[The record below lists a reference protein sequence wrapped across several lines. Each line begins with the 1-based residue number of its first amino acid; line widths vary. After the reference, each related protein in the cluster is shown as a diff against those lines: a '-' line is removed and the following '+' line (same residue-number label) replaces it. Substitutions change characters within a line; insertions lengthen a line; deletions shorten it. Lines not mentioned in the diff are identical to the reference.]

1 MFRVPRSHNSHHD
14 RQFLGRVTSYLS
26 INFKVSSYLQ
36 IRDMSACASIELQQ
50 PLGGDCPLGGDGV
63 TTSSQQAITGS
74 EEATTSRTDLTAKT
88 LTSQSNDSLTNV
100 GDDADMYRCFSYSSV
115 TMIDA
120 EQGQENLLEPPA
132 WKPPEQEEIEY
143 TDAWNNA
150 HPNNQSHFLQPFA
163 AKDDSTI
170 GSNQTSNTNSNSI
183 FALCGNSL
191 SSQGGGLRPRGF
203 SLHSMND
210 SIDLLPPQPSHH
222 RYPSI
227 PGSSKPPQHGH
238 HRQSSLPKDIFSSQP
253 TASHPLLPPAIVSTQ
268 STNQQKT
275 SSRHEHEN
283 SNKPK
288 PTDQSMKLLQSST
301 QHTPYEVNSSH
312 HTSQVL
318 ADAALAG
325 LTGTLVDLYT
335 VDRSVDTAS
344 TTMLATQHND
354 RERKTALGTLHDVQC
369 ILDMYRVDK
378 IADRFKVDLQMP
390 LFVEE
395 EAWVHDVYKALRKTD
410 VEMERY
416 AKKMNGTE
424 KDEVDIIVRTQ
435 NDVEQQEDFHF
446 DLSDSD
452 DEDLGGESIL
462 LRTESFITED
472 DPYRFFDPHE
482 TSAIRSNTYQAS
494 GISAST
500 NDDLR
505 DVIDLL
511 KTDTE
516 IDGASRRQTEMEM
529 IRPLLETD
537 HEVNKWKESS
547 ALHEL
552 WSDDLKALYA
562 VDVEV
567 DRAKTRNTSKQAETG
582 GSSDIVKAEQTD
594 PDVNSSQDEVKEA
607 IARQIPNF
615 SQPFCPTTPE
625 PKSRNVNASSAEP
638 PPQLEAQQEEQSLKK
653 QAIVPKRSIF
663 TRKEKNSAM
672 NAQRG
677 ATMMPGTTTVITKG
691 GEMIDDI
698 PIGKLKVPDI

>member
-1 MFRVPRSHNSHHD
+1 
-14 RQFLGRVTSYLS
+14 
-26 INFKVSSYLQ
+26 
-36 IRDMSACASIELQQ
+36 MSACASIELQQ
-50 PLGGDCPLGGDGV
+50 PLGEDGG
-63 TTSSQQAITGS
+63 TTSSQQVTPGS
-74 EEATTSRTDLTAKT
+74 EEATTSRTVLTAKT
-88 LTSQSNDSLTNV
+88 LTLTTQSNDDSLTND

-115 TMIDA
+115 TMVDA
-120 EQGQENLLEPPA
+120 EQAQERLLEPPA
-132 WKPPEQEEIEY
+132 WKPPEQEEIDY

-150 HPNNQSHFLQPFA
+150 HPNNQSHFLQPFS

-170 GSNQTSNTNSNSI
+170 GSTQTNNTNSNSI

-203 SLHSMND
+203 SLHSHND
-210 SIDLLPPQPSHH
+210 SIDMLPPQPSHH

-238 HRQSSLPKDIFSSQP
+238 HRQPSLPKDIFSSQH
-253 TASHPLLPPAIVSTQ
+253 TASHPLLPPTIVSTQ
-268 STNQQKT
+268 STSQQNPNSRYENGNKT
-275 SSRHEHEN
+275 
-283 SNKPK
+283 KPS
-288 PTDQSMKLLQSST
+288 DQAMKFIQSST
-301 QHTPYEVNSSH
+301 QHTPYEANSSH

-335 VDRSVDTAS
+335 VDRSVDSAS
-344 TTMLATQHND
+344 ATMLATQD
-354 RERKTALGTLHDVQC
+354 DKRERKTSLGTLHDVQC

-378 IADRFKVDLQMP
+378 LADRFKVDLQMP
-390 LFVEE
+390 LFMEE

-416 AKKMNGTE
+416 ASKMNATE
-424 KDEVDIIVRTQ
+424 KYAVDIVVRTKT
-435 NDVEQQEDFHF
+435 DVDQQEDFHF

-482 TSAIRSNTYQAS
+482 TSSIRSNKIHAS

-516 IDGASRRQTEMEM
+516 IDGASRRHAEMEM

-537 HEVNKWKESS
+537 QEVNKWKESS
-547 ALHEL
+547 VLHEL

-582 GSSDIVKAEQTD
+582 GSSDIVTTEQTD
-594 PDVNSSQDEVKEA
+594 PGVNSSQDEVKEA
-607 IARQIPNF
+607 IVRQIPNF
-615 SQPFCPTTPE
+615 SLPFCPTTPE
-625 PKSRNVNASSAEP
+625 PKSRNVNALSAKP
-638 PPQLEAQQEEQSLKK
+638 PPLQEPQQDEQSVK
-653 QAIVPKRSIF
+653 QTKVPTKRSIF
-663 TRKEKNSAM
+663 TQNEKNSAM

-677 ATMMPGTTTVITKG
+677 ATMMPGTTTVVMKG